1 MDLALTETQE
11 MLKNAAQEFME
22 AEVPKARV
30 LEIDSSPTGFAPDLW
45 QKISEMG
52 WPGMVIPEEYGGEGA
67 SFSDL
72 GVIYEVLGYFAC
84 PSPHLSSAVLSAH
97 TILEAGDQSQ
107 KQALLPAIASGE
119 QIFALAFTEP
129 DYGWG
134 PNSVQLAATRS
145 NGNFVLNGTK
155 LFIPDAHIADQL
167 IVVART
173 SSQEQGISL
182 FLVDKNASGLS
193 IRPQSG
199 WLGEKVSEV
208 TFSNVQASGVLGPVD
223 GAWPALERAMD
234 RAIAVLNIY
243 MAGGAQK
250 VYDLCR
256 DYSQTRIAF
265 GSPIG
270 TFQRVQ
276 DHVIEA
282 VIQADAAKWT
292 AFEALWKLDEG
303 HADASLAISTAKAV
317 ASVGFADAC
326 DHSHNVHGGI
336 GTDMQ
341 FGLTQ
346 YTARARTY
354 QHYLGDAIHHKKRA
368 ARLLNL

>member
-11 MLKNAAQEFME
+11 MLRNAAQAFME

-30 LEIDSSPTGFAPDLW
+30 LEIDSSDTGFAPDLW
-45 QKISEMG
+45 QKICEQG
-52 WPGMVIPEEYGGEGA
+52 WPGAVIPEEYGGLGL
-67 SFSDL
+67 SFTDL
-72 GVIYEVLGYFAC
+72 GVIYEVMGYFAC
-84 PSPHLSSAVLSAH
+84 PSPHLSSSVLSAH
-97 TILEAGDQSQ
+97 TILEAGDEAQ

-119 QIFALAFTEP
+119 QIFALAVTEA
-129 DYGWG
+129 DYGWS
-134 PNSVQLAATRS
+134 PSAIQMAATGS
-145 NGNFVLNGTK
+145 NGSYVLNGTK
-155 LFIPDAHIADQL
+155 LFIPDAHVADQI
-167 IVVART
+167 IVAART
-173 SSQEQGISL
+173 SKQENGISL

-193 IRPQSG
+193 IRTMSG
-199 WLGEKVSEV
+199 WLGEKLNEL
-208 TFSNVQASGVLGPVD
+208 TFKDVAGSLLGTAD
-223 GAWPALERAMD
+223 AAWPALERAMD
-234 RAIAVLNIY
+234 RAIAVLNLY
-243 MAGGAQK
+243 MAGGSQK

-282 VIQADAAKWT
+282 VIQADAGKWT
-292 AFEALWKLDEG
+292 AYEALWKLDEG
-303 HADASLAISTAKAV
+303 HDDASLAISTAKAV

-336 GTDMQ
+336 GTDME

-346 YTARARTY
+346 YTARARTL